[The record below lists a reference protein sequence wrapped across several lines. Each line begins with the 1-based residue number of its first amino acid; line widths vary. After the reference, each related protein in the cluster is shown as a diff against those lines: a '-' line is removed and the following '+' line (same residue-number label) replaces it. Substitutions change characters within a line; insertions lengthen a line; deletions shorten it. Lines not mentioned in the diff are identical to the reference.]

1 MENLT
6 SEKIGNVI
14 ILGLVAGLWW
24 VNTFITLP
32 QGKERR
38 KGGCSGMRFQ
48 RSPLVMTV
56 SHDNDS

>member
-24 VNTFITLP
+24 INTFINFNWF
-32 QGKERR
+32 
-38 KGGCSGMRFQ
+38 SF
-48 RSPLVMTV
+48 TV
-56 SHDNDS
+56 ISFMLGLQINTVIACFKKK

>member
-24 VNTFITLP
+24 VNTFNWFSFIVISFMLALQCNNVYTNF
-32 QGKERR
+32 K
-38 KGGCSGMRFQ
+38 KK
-48 RSPLVMTV
+48 
-56 SHDNDS
+56 

>member
-24 VNTFITLP
+24 VNTFINFNWFSFIVISFMLALQCNNVYTNF
-32 QGKERR
+32 K
-38 KGGCSGMRFQ
+38 KK
-48 RSPLVMTV
+48 
-56 SHDNDS
+56 